1 MMEAVKLQK
10 YYRRKIMNQQ
20 VEDSKLMAFSE
31 DKKPY
36 NLQQLINNLTRVIE
50 FEFESS

>member
-1 MMEAVKLQK
+1 MEE
-10 YYRRKIMNQQ
+10 KIAAFGVMVVMNQQ

-50 FEFESS
+50 LS